1 MSTDNFVHPCFENS
15 RCGARFHLPVA
26 FKCDTKC
33 NYCKR
38 EYSQCIDRPG
48 VSDGILPLSGVE
60 KYIAEKAEQYP
71 ECRIVGVAGPGDP
84 FANPDELFG
93 TFDIVNEKFPD
104 FRCCVCTNGFYL
116 PLNRERFLSSGIN
129 YITITLNSVHPSTL
143 EKLYDHLVING
154 KMYRGAEMGEM
165 ICRLQ
170 KEALD
175 IIREKSGIKLKI
187 NIVVVP
193 GVNTD
198 EIEDIIE
205 ATKDYDVHIYNL
217 IPMLPVSGTK
227 FGSIRQMTDEEMSA
241 LRARVRERFPDIY
254 IKENCNR
261 CRADACGKIK

>member
-1 MSTDNFVHPCFENS
+1 
-15 RCGARFHLPVA
+15 
-26 FKCDTKC
+26 
-33 NYCKR
+33 
-38 EYSQCIDRPG
+38 
-48 VSDGILPLSGVE
+48 
-60 KYIAEKAEQYP
+60 
-71 ECRIVGVAGPGDP
+71 
-84 FANPDELFG
+84 
-93 TFDIVNEKFPD
+93 
-104 FRCCVCTNGFYL
+104 
-116 PLNRERFLSSGIN
+116 
-129 YITITLNSVHPSTL
+129 
-143 EKLYDHLVING
+143 
-154 KMYRGAEMGEM
+154 MGEM